1 MNYLA
6 HLYLCDGTPEG
17 LIGSILGDFR
27 KGLDLATLPPATV
40 AAIHQHQAIDCFT
53 DRHPLVRA
61 AKQHLAPE
69 HRRYAGI
76 LLDVFYDYY
85 LSQHWSSYSN
95 LPLRQF
101 IGDFYDILLN
111 ERQILPDR
119 LRQAAPYMVDQ
130 DWLGAYGTL
139 PGVALTLTRISRRL
153 KRDNPIADGIL
164 DLQAQGTAL
173 EASFH
178 GFFPLLVQSFKPHSS
193 PATS

>member
-6 HLYLCDGTPEG
+6 HLYLCDGTPEA
-17 LIGSILGDFR
+17 LLGSILGDFR

-69 HRRYAGI
+69 RRRYAGI

-95 LPLRQF
+95 RPLQQF
-101 IGDFYDILLN
+101 IRDFYDILLN
-111 ERQILPDR
+111 HQPLLPDR
-119 LRQAAPYMVDQ
+119 LRQAVPAMITQ
-130 DWLGAYGTL
+130 DWLGSYGTV

-153 KRDNPIADGIL
+153 KRANSIADGIL
-164 DLQAQGTAL
+164 DLQTQGAAL
-173 EASFH
+173 EDSFH
-178 GFFPLLVQSFKPHSS
+178 RFFPILVQSFR
-193 PATS
+193 A

>member
-27 KGLDLATLPPATV
+27 KGLDLATIPPAMV

-61 AKQHLAPE
+61 AKQQLAPE
-69 HRRYAGI
+69 RRRYGGI

-85 LSQHWSSYSN
+85 LSQHWSSYATI
-95 LPLRQF
+95 PLGQF
-101 IGDFYDILLN
+101 ISDFYDILLQN
-111 ERQILPDR
+111 RPLLPDR
-119 LRQAAPYMVDQ
+119 LRQAAPYMVEQ

-153 KRDNPIADGIL
+153 KRENAIADGIL
-164 DLQAQGTAL
+164 DLQTQGEAL

-178 GFFPLLVQSFKPHSS
+178 HFFPLLVQSFKPDALSAS
-193 PATS
+193 P